1 MWPCRGRGGHRY
13 TGLPLPVAPECGKYH
28 EIPAHGNLVSSTSEL
43 ASNLMCRQAM
53 TWHPARMRR
62 LEEPFG
68 CDYCLVEIGAEHCL
82 LVGKGLGQVNDNK
95 SGALREAMRKPK
107 RRCAKNFVSFSGS
120 LSTMRISSH
129 CLNSQVHPCSTIGLI
144 LILKR

>member
-1 MWPCRGRGGHRY
+1 
-13 TGLPLPVAPECGKYH
+13 
-28 EIPAHGNLVSSTSEL
+28 
-43 ASNLMCRQAM
+43 
-53 TWHPARMRR
+53 
-62 LEEPFG
+62 
-68 CDYCLVEIGAEHCL
+68 
-82 LVGKGLGQVNDNK
+82 
-95 SGALREAMRKPK
+95 MRKPK